1 MKRKVLLLVLVLF
14 LILAIFLSSCCLMSI
29 LSADVVITK
38 WEQDY
43 SGGEWSD
50 QAKVYYKITNTGNV
64 EIGFYNIWFGI
75 YCEDGS
81 VWEDFNTI
89 GLSVDVGHSESR
101 TCWIDMGSNKKVI
114 SVEVTNLKL
123 DYFPNQ

>member
-1 MKRKVLLLVLVLF
+1 MKRKYFLVVLF
-14 LILAIFLSSCCLMSI
+14 LILAIFLSGCCLLEN

-50 QAKVYYKITNTGNV
+50 QAKVYYTITNTGNA
-64 EIGFYNIWFGI
+64 EIGFYNIWFAI

-89 GLSVDVGHSESR
+89 GLYVDVGHSESR
-101 TCWIDMGSNKKVI
+101 TCWIDVGSNKKVI

>member
-1 MKRKVLLLVLVLF
+1 MKKKVLLLVLVLF
-14 LILAIFLSSCCLMSI
+14 LILAIFLSSCCLMNI

-38 WEQDY
+38 WKQDY
-43 SGGEWSD
+43 SGGKWSD

-81 VWEDFNTI
+81 VWEDFSVI
-89 GLSVDVGHSESR
+89 GLSVEVGQTKSR
-101 TCWIDMGSNKKVI
+101 TCWIDIGSNKKVTSI
-114 SVEVTNLKL
+114 EVTNLKL